1 MDSAQ
6 ATVKA
11 RMLRELAE
19 ECRALADTLHHD
31 LRDEMLRIA
40 SSYDNMAE
48 VMVRLADQKAR
59 LAPVVKQPTY
69 LGQ

>member
-40 SSYDNMAE
+40 SSYDSMAE
-48 VMVRLADQKAR
+48 VMVRLAEQKVR
-59 LAPVVKQPTY
+59 LASPGKQPTH